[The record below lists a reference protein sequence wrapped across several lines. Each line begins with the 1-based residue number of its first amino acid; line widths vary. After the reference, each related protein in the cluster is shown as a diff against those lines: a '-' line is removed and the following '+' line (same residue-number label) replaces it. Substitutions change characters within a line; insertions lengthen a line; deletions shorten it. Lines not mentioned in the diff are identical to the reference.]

1 MDALLVT
8 RPTFT
13 YFQKNAPNLFVESV
27 LNTNEIRN
35 IILTIDNMLK
45 AYKSNYTN
53 QVHTYIFLN
62 KIPIAL

>member
-13 YFQKNAPNLFVESV
+13 YFQENAPNLFVKSV

-35 IILTIDNMLK
+35 IILTIDNMLE